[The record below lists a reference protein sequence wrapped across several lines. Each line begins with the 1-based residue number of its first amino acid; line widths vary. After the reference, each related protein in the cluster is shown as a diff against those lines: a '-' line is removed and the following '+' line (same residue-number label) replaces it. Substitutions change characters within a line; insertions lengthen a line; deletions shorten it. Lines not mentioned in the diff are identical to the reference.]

1 MLQTRNIINAAGV
14 YADRIAAMVGDT
26 SFHIHPR
33 RGEYL
38 LLDREK
44 KLLVQHT
51 IFRTPTKMGKGILVT
66 PTVDGNLLAGP
77 TSVDQEDK
85 EMAATTAGGFAQI
98 QKQAREY
105 VQSGVPVTLS
115 SGLRNVAF
123 SMWQE
128 LNHRD

>member
-1 MLQTRNIINAAGV
+1 M
-14 YADRIAAMVGDT
+14 
-26 SFHIHPR
+26 
-33 RGEYL
+33 
-38 LLDREK
+38 
-44 KLLVQHT
+44 
-51 IFRTPTKMGKGILVT
+51 T

-105 VQSGVPVTLS
+105 VPDIPFGETITSFCGLRAVGSTGDLL

>member
-1 MLQTRNIINAAGV
+1 M
-14 YADRIAAMVGDT
+14 
-26 SFHIHPR
+26 
-33 RGEYL
+33 
-38 LLDREK
+38 
-44 KLLVQHT
+44 
-51 IFRTPTKMGKGILVT
+51 T

-105 VQSGVPVTLS
+105 VPDIPFGETITSFC
-115 SGLRNVAF
+115 GLRAVGSTGDFIIRSPKRGF